1 MIRSQKEPPV
11 TPEQRTKIDSEARM
25 LVRRVRK
32 GNEAAARL
40 GGKQVDAEQYKMLE
54 NELQRQLARRAR
66 RATPSDC

>member
-1 MIRSQKEPPV
+1 M
-11 TPEQRTKIDSEARM
+11 TPEQRTKIDSAAQT

-32 GNEAAARL
+32 GNEAAARH

-54 NELQRQLARRAR
+54 NELRQRLASRAR